1 LDLVAILLPTITGP
15 SAVQCITIDQHRFL
29 AGLAVRFEHID
40 RIYREGDFA
49 GFVGSLHGHCR
60 IHTKFSEIV
69 GFS

>member
-1 LDLVAILLPTITGP
+1 
-15 SAVQCITIDQHRFL
+15 
-29 AGLAVRFEHID
+29 VRFEHID